1 MSMSKNK
8 ISDLNTQSVLSMRSS
23 GYYSEKTIGAKI
35 AIDATKKLMINAIRE
50 IPKIQI
56 LRMAD
61 FGSADGGTSQE
72 MWFNLIKNIRKANDF
87 RQIEIIYT
95 DLASNDFSTLFKNMQ
110 GMHGNPKISFQ
121 KKFSNIFVHGCG
133 TGFHQQLMSNNSL
146 SLGFS
151 ATAMHYVSEKPCQ
164 INNHVHMVGA
174 NISER
179 LQFEKQ
185 ALKDWESILL
195 SRSKE
200 LVKGGRFICLN
211 FGIDESGRY
220 LGNTG
225 GHSMFNRFA
234 YHWKTLLNNGI
245 ITEDE
250 YKSATFSQHYRT
262 ILEFRKPF
270 DDKNSTVYKS
280 GLRLKSCKTRL
291 TKCPYKENYKKNIKS
306 ITKKDFAENLIP
318 TMRSWSETVFRTA
331 LSNRKKDEI
340 DKIINKFYN
349 SYQKEIA
356 KNPEGHSMD
365 YIHIIM
371 DIEKI

>member
-1 MSMSKNK
+1 MKKNSNNK
-8 ISDLNTQSVLSMRSS
+8 ELNTQSVLSMKSS
-23 GYYSEKTIGAKI
+23 GYYSQRTIGAKI
-35 AIDATKKLMINAIRE
+35 AIDSTKKFIENAINE
-50 IPKIQI
+50 IPKLPI

-72 MWFNLIKNIRKANDF
+72 MWFNLIKKIRSSNDD

-95 DLASNDFSTLFKNMQ
+95 DLASNDFSTLFKSMQ
-110 GMHGNPKISFQ
+110 GMQGNPKISFQ
-121 KKFSNIFVHGCG
+121 KKFTNIFVHGCG
-133 TGFHQQLMSNNSL
+133 TGFHQQLMSDNSL

-179 LQFEKQ
+179 LKFEKQ

-211 FGIDESGRY
+211 FGIDEFGRY

-234 YHWKTLLNNGI
+234 YHWKSLLNSEI
-245 ITEDE
+245 INENE
-250 YKSATFSQHYRT
+250 YKSATFPQHYRT
-262 ILEFRKPF
+262 ISEFRKPF
-270 DDKNSTVYKS
+270 DDENSTVYKS
-280 GLRLKSCKTRL
+280 GLRLKSCSTRL

-306 ITKKDFAENLIP
+306 MTKKDFAENLIP

-331 LSNRKKDEI
+331 LSKRKEEEI
-340 DKIINKFYN
+340 DKIINKFYD
-349 SYQKEIA
+349 SYKKEIA

-365 YIHIIM
+365 YIHIVM

>member
-1 MSMSKNK
+1 MPNSMNENY
-8 ISDLNTQSVLSMRSS
+8 LNTQSSLSMKGA
-23 GYYSEKTIGAKI
+23 GYYSAKTAGAKN
-35 AIDATKKLMINAIRE
+35 AIDKTQKVIENAIKN
-50 IPKIQI
+50 IPVSDI
-56 LRMAD
+56 LRLAD

-72 MWFNLIKNIRKANDF
+72 MWFKLINNIRKKKDF
-87 RQIEIIYT
+87 RQIEILYT
-95 DLASNDFSTLFKNMQ
+95 DLASNDFSTLFKIMQ
-110 GMHGNPKISFQ
+110 GMEGNPKLSFQ
-121 KKFSNIFVHGCG
+121 KKFSNIFVHGSG
-133 TGFHQQLMSNNSL
+133 TGFHEQLMSDNSL

-164 INNHVHMVGA
+164 ITNHVHMVGA
-174 NISER
+174 NHSER
-179 LQFEKQ
+179 LKFEKQ

-225 GHSMFNRFA
+225 GYSMFDRFE
-234 YHWKTLLNNGI
+234 YHWKSLLNNGI

-250 YKSATFSQHYRT
+250 YKSATFTQHYRT
-262 ILEFRKPF
+262 ISEFRKPF
-270 DDKNSTVYKS
+270 DNQNSKVYKS
-280 GLRLKSCKTRL
+280 GLRLKSIKTRL
-291 TKCPYKENYKKNIKS
+291 TKCPYKESYKKNIKTM
-306 ITKKDFAENLIP
+306 TKNDFAENLIP

-331 LSNRKKDEI
+331 LLNRKEKEI
-340 DKIINKFYN
+340 NQIVNKFYN

-371 DIEKI
+371 DIEKV